1 MKKLFKV
8 ALVALCVVFMG
19 NVAMA
24 QVKIGYINQN
34 DLIGA
39 MPELKTVN
47 TQMEAYNKTFTDRI
61 ALLQTE
67 FTNKLTAY
75 NTKKATM
82 TDADRTAAEAE
93 LQDLQK
99 RGTDYQAT
107 AQKSVE
113 AKGAEYMKPLLE
125 KAKLAIETVAKEK
138 GYSYVLDSST
148 TALLVAPPADDM
160 MAAVKLK
167 MGLK

>member
-8 ALVALCVVFMG
+8 ALVAVCILFMG
-19 NVAMA
+19 NFAKA

-47 TQMEAYNKTFTDRI
+47 TQMEQYNKQFTDKI
-61 ALLQTE
+61 ASLQTE
-67 FTNKLTAY
+67 FNTKVTAY
-75 NTKKATM
+75 NAKKATM

-93 LQDLQK
+93 LGDLQK
-99 RGTDYQAT
+99 R
-107 AQKSVE
+107 AQDFSTSASKQVE
-113 AKGAEYMKPLLE
+113 AKGAEYMKPLLD
-125 KAKLAIETVAKEK
+125 KAKVAIEAVAKER
-138 GYSYVLDSST
+138 GYTYVFDSSQ
-148 TALLVAPPADDM
+148 TAFIVVPPADDM

-167 MGLK
+167 LGLK

>member
-8 ALVALCVVFMG
+8 ALVAVCILLMG
-19 NVAMA
+19 NFAKA

-47 TQMEAYNKTFTDRI
+47 TQMDQYKKQFTDKLA
-61 ALLQTE
+61 ALQGE
-67 FTNKLTAY
+67 FNTKLTTY
-75 NTKKATM
+75 NAKKATM

-93 LQDLQK
+93 LGDLQK
-99 RGTDYQAT
+99 RAQDYQNT
-107 AQKSVE
+107 ASNLVE
-113 AKGAEYMKPLLE
+113 TKGAEYMKPLLD
-125 KAKLAIETVAKEK
+125 KAKLAIEAVAKER

-148 TALLVAPPADDM
+148 TQLLVSPPADDM